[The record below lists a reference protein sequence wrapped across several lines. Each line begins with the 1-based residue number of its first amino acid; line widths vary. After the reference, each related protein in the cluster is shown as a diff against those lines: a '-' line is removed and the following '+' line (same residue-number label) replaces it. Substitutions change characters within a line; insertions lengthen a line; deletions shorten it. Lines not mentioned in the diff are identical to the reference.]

1 MESEPNYPEQ
11 PVLARHDQYGVEAK
25 ITQEVGPD
33 SSADST
39 PSNDLELP
47 KTVALPTSVHDET
60 GSQDRL
66 ELYEILGEEARG
78 GMGIVFRARHAV
90 LDRVVALKMM
100 RPDSCFWPQDQ
111 VRFKRE
117 MRVTAQLDH
126 PNILPIYDIGWLDDK
141 PFYTMP
147 YVPGGSLAKHRNRF
161 VENPHKTLELM
172 VRVARAVHHAHERG
186 IIHRDLKPANILLDN
201 DDTPFVTD
209 FGLARFR
216 EDNVELTETGAAL
229 GTPGYMAPE
238 QAAGKIKQIGPSTD
252 VWALGVIL
260 YELLAGR
267 RPFLG
272 ENAEDVKEKI
282 RTESY
287 QPLRKANPRL
297 NDDFDRV
304 VSKCLEKDPS
314 RRYASACALADDL
327 ELLLRGELQGRPS
340 NRPHRAIQFILKRY
354 FLSLSLASFFIA
366 LFISGLI
373 VVRGFHTPSESA
385 EPGASGPESL
395 SDRKPPPPLILLER
409 GKPVSDLHW
418 LAGAKDSN
426 ANHDA
431 SKSAFSY
438 STTNLSLLQLL
449 AAPPWPHYRLEAS
462 IHDDGCS
469 PFGEAGIF
477 FAYSHHTLPS
487 GPYHV
492 FWRLGF
498 HERGRRRAN
507 EVDLLLWGLHESPP
521 QALDGGIPFD
531 GPAFRFVQLPN
542 GPTPIRE
549 VAVEV
554 DADEVRAYW
563 EGKCIRKASSQQLQE
578 RRRRLL
584 MNPPNGV
591 EQPIPEGPLGIYVQS
606 GTASFSSV
614 VIKPLP

>member
-1 MESEPNYPEQ
+1 
-11 PVLARHDQYGVEAK
+11 
-25 ITQEVGPD
+25 
-33 SSADST
+33 
-39 PSNDLELP
+39 
-47 KTVALPTSVHDET
+47 
-60 GSQDRL
+60 
-66 ELYEILGEEARG
+66 
-78 GMGIVFRARHAV
+78 
-90 LDRVVALKMM
+90 MM

-297 NDDFDRV
+297 NHSLDRIV
-304 VSKCLEKDPS
+304 NKCLEKDPS
-314 RRYASACALADDL
+314 RRYASARELADEL
-327 ELLLRGELQGRPS
+327 EPLSRCELQAGRAT
-340 NRPHRAIQFILKRY
+340 RPRGAIQFLFQPY
-354 FLSLSLASFFIA
+354 VLSLILVPLFVS

-385 EPGASGPESL
+385 GSDDSNPGTA
-395 SDRKPPPPLILLER
+395 SDRKLPPPLNLLER
-409 GKPVSDLHW
+409 GKPLSGLHW
-418 LAGAKDSN
+418 LAGATDATVNKDPTN
-426 ANHDA
+426 
-431 SKSAFSY
+431 SAFSY
-438 STTNLSLLQLL
+438 SSTNLSLLQLW

-469 PFGEAGIF
+469 QFGEAGIF
-477 FAYSHHTLPS
+477 FAYSHHILPT

-498 HERGRRRAN
+498 QERGKRRSN

-521 QALDGGIPFD
+521 QALDGGVPFVA
-531 GPAFRFVQLPN
+531 PPFRFAQLPK

-549 VAVEV
+549 LAVEV
-554 DADEVRAYW
+554 DAEEVRAYW
-563 EGKCIRKASSQQLQE
+563 EGACIRKASRQQLQE
-578 RRRRLL
+578 RRQRLL

-591 EQPIPEGPLGIYVQS
+591 EQLIPQGPLGIYVQS
-606 GTASFSSV
+606 GTASFSNV